1 MYRVLYYYCIVL
13 NDNSMYDITVSIIV
27 NVRLKIV
34 SKTVTGYTFS
44 IIWCSLKRV
53 VLSVRRNEVPT

>member
-1 MYRVLYYYCIVL
+1 MYRILYYYCIIL

-44 IIWCSLKRV
+44 IIWCYLKRV
-53 VLSVRRNEVPT
+53 VLSVRRNEVPA